1 MNRLATIQGL
11 RAIAAAGVLF
21 FHIHL
26 IGIGYFGVDV
36 FFIISGFIVCY
47 VATRQP
53 DHFFAK
59 RLIRIVPLYWVA
71 TAAVAALA
79 ITFPSLLQSTEAS
92 TTTFVKSLLFIPY
105 ERPTGLI
112 QPILFLGWTLNY
124 EMFFYVMFAI
134 SLAVSPKRA
143 PLLCSLILIGLCLL
157 GRIATLPLPWSFW
170 FNPRILE
177 FVLGMAAFHIYARKP
192 VWLKSVPALLAV
204 GIAVVAVIGM
214 SFQTTLGSK
223 EYDVAVCAPL
233 SLLVVLAALSLEER
247 LWVPSVVVLIGDASY
262 SLYLLHPYVVGVVEK
277 TVDPMTTASVKAI
290 VAAII
295 TIALSIA
302 VAVISFWVLEKP
314 TNIWLRRFLK
324 RPVARIA

>member
-1 MNRLATIQGL
+1 M
-11 RAIAAAGVLF
+11 LF

-79 ITFPSLLQSTEAS
+79 ITFPSLLQSTEAD
-92 TTTFVKSLLFIPY
+92 TTTFVKSLLFVPY
-105 ERPTGLI
+105 ERPTGLV

-134 SLAVSPKRA
+134 SLAVSPKHA
-143 PLLCSLILIGLCLL
+143 PLVCALILIGLCLL
-157 GRIATLPLPWSFW
+157 GRIATFTLPWSFW
-170 FNPRILE
+170 FNPRLLE

-192 VWLKSVPALLAV
+192 AWLKSVPALLAV
-204 GIAVVAVIGM
+204 GIAVMAVIGM
-214 SFQTTLGSK
+214 SFQTVLGSK
-223 EYDVAVCAPL
+223 DYDVAICAPL
-233 SLLVVLAALSLEER
+233 SLLVVLAALSLEGR
-247 LWVPSVVVLIGDASY
+247 LWVPPAVVLVGDASY

-277 TVDPMTTASVKAI
+277 TVDPMTIPSVKAI
-290 VAAII
+290 AAAIV

-314 TNIWLRRFLK
+314 TNTWLRRFLK
-324 RPVARIA
+324 PPVARIA